1 MKIVILDRKTL
12 GEDLSIEIFSS
23 YGEVSSYDTTTPDL
37 TKDRISGAD
46 IVLTNKVVLGENE
59 LKDSRVKLICVM
71 ATGTNNIDLEYAKSA
86 GIEVKNVSGYSTTSV
101 AQLTFASILYFM
113 QKLDYFKSYVDD
125 GQWQKSE
132 IFTHLGVTF
141 GELSSKKVGIIGLGT
156 IGSDVARKLKA
167 FDADVIYYSTSGQ
180 NSSSEFKRVELY
192 ELLRECDIVSIHAAL
207 NEKTHNLITAKELDL
222 LKDGAILL
230 NMGRGGIV
238 NEQDLAHAIDKKEI
252 YAALDV
258 ITKEPIGSDN
268 PLLKVKHKERLL
280 ITPHIGWASVEARSR
295 LIDAVAKNIEQF
307 LSKK

>member
-12 GEDLSIEIFSS
+12 GEDLSVEIFSS

-71 ATGTNNIDLEYAKSA
+71 ATGTNNIDLEYAKST

-141 GELSSKKVGIIGLGT
+141 GELSSKKRVGAL
-156 IGSDVARKLKA
+156 RK
-167 FDADVIYYSTSGQ
+167 
-180 NSSSEFKRVELY
+180 
-192 ELLRECDIVSIHAAL
+192 
-207 NEKTHNLITAKELDL
+207 
-222 LKDGAILL
+222 
-230 NMGRGGIV
+230 
-238 NEQDLAHAIDKKEI
+238 
-252 YAALDV
+252 
-258 ITKEPIGSDN
+258 
-268 PLLKVKHKERLL
+268 
-280 ITPHIGWASVEARSR
+280 
-295 LIDAVAKNIEQF
+295 
-307 LSKK
+307 